1 LEQGRRFVSSGQI
14 LRYDPAAGQG
24 LSSEDAESRMQKA
37 GATPFIIYHFMKVDI
52 PDLKSIISPSVH
64 RNVQRRRR
72 RSSFPPGSCPS
83 ALPHF
88 FRHSKSKILN
98 FPHPLRVKVCPQ
110 MTQMHA
116 VEFRVPLFPICVH
129 LRYLRAIPNSVAA
142 GRAGSSVVHF
152 FPVAVV
158 KSLPSGTVP
167 IRANQGAI
175 RANQG

>member
-72 RSSFPPGSCPS
+72 RSSFPPGSCSS

-98 FPHPLRVKVCPQ
+98 FPHPLRVKVNGGQ
-110 MTQMHA
+110 
-116 VEFRVPLFPICVH
+116 
-129 LRYLRAIPNSVAA
+129 
-142 GRAGSSVVHF
+142 
-152 FPVAVV
+152 
-158 KSLPSGTVP
+158 
-167 IRANQGAI
+167 
-175 RANQG
+175 

>member
-1 LEQGRRFVSSGQI
+1 MLFIPSHSCF
-14 LRYDPAAGQG
+14 
-24 LSSEDAESRMQKA
+24 LSVKSVPLFEKIAHFREDLFPRKKTQHEGIRK
-37 GATPFIIYHFMKVDI
+37 
-52 PDLKSIISPSVH
+52 DL
-64 RNVQRRRR
+64 
-72 RSSFPPGSCPS
+72 
-83 ALPHF
+83 
-88 FRHSKSKILN
+88 
-98 FPHPLRVKVCPQ
+98 CPQ

-129 LRYLRAIPNSVAA
+129 LRYLRAIPDSVAA